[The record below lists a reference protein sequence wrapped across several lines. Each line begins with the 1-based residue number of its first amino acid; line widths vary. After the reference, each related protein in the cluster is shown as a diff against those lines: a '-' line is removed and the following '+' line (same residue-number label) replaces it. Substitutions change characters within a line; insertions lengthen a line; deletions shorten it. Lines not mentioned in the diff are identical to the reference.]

1 MDKIN
6 IALYGGKSIFGGRE
20 APLQADIVYC
30 DKYNKCSFY
39 KDGKCFS
46 AGRWKQNCK
55 FGRKQTE
62 TGYTSKAKKYY
73 DFRKK
78 YDDDKYKNKLEEPNC
93 TIGKIEDVFVLNIGY
108 LYQDKDTGEYRIE
121 TSWGR
126 AELVYIEEKEFTN
139 SLIKMICDGKP
150 KTIFDDKEIKK
161 YQEKIVPTFLYELKN
176 KFNNIYERFVE
187 EYPECLKIEM
197 NFKGK
202 EAYIYSL
209 REGIE
214 LKDYKNRIWIKEQ
227 DTLLCKNDN
236 SAFLPF
242 QCKVTETR
250 IKITEDMIYEIK
262 DNSEV
267 DEYTKFKD

>member
-1 MDKIN
+1 MAKE
-6 IALYGGKSIFGGRE
+6 KK
-20 APLQADIVYC
+20 V
-30 DKYNKCSFY
+30 
-39 KDGKCFS
+39 
-46 AGRWKQNCK
+46 
-55 FGRKQTE
+55 TE
-62 TGYTSKAKKYY
+62 EKKETKKKAKDYIHEVAIKIEGE
-73 DFRKK
+73 DWEKALDKAFKKKQKDAKVDGFRK
-78 YDDDKYKNKLEEPNC
+78 
-93 TIGKIEDVFVLNIGY
+93 GKVPRDIYEKHFGKESLFIDAADNLLQESY
-108 LYQDKDTGEYRIE
+108 EK
-121 TSWGR
+121 
-126 AELVYIEEKEFTN
+126 AIEESKLIPVVQPAVDLKSLDEKGVEFIFKIIT
-139 SLIKMICDGKP
+139 KP
-150 KTIFDDKEIKK
+150 ELKIKK